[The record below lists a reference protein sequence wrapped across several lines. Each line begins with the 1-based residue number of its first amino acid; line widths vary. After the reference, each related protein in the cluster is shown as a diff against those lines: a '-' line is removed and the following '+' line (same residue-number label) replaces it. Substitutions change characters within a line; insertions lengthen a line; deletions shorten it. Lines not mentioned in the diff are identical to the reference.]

1 MGILKIRQPEV
12 GGFCKQI
19 SNFNGKDMKVEKSTV
34 SDVDSED
41 DYELAEEGCE
51 LGMVE
56 GKLCNIPYELY
67 DLPDLREILSMETW
81 NSCLTEE
88 ERFFLSAYLPDVD
101 QQTFWL
107 TMKELLGGSDMY
119 FGNPVDIFFKR
130 LKGGFYPPK
139 VASFRECSQFM
150 QRTKYYHSLRSYHD
164 KMVEMFKDMSK
175 QWNQYEMSIGVQ
187 ERIHTWR
194 TRRKQ
199 GANNL
204 LDLNTVPEDSD
215 LLGDE
220 TNSITPV
227 HHLSKKMKLVSSNPA
242 NNIFPSLSAERMKF
256 VTPNCN
262 AKGFLKLKT
271 SHKSSLQNHNPKI
284 TAADISEKYRS
295 EPKGVLKVV
304 PRVPSIPLEHSKVMQ
319 RQLQPII
326 LGSSKSLVDGK
337 NSCLPASVSFR
348 EAGGLG
354 EFPFLQQ
361 KVGDGDVHMT
371 KKEPWCVLNQQES
384 AVRISRYSESSTS
397 TRMVKR
403 EMNPSLDDTVDL
415 GEQKLSRSNVGRGV
429 NVESEPLM
437 DTMGAKRYYFGGMG
451 SKGIPESSLTK
462 FPFKIQ
468 CYEGMWQIKPMQ
480 QEHITVN
487 PSIPNM
493 VPRISDVGI
502 SKQETKVPS
511 SSDQIKG
518 QIDVSVKISENLFGK
533 PIVSEGLKNEPVF
546 PLTYKRRK
554 AQVKHNSFDFGKP
567 LTAGAHL
574 NSASSK

>member
-1 MGILKIRQPEV
+1 MGILKISQQDV
-12 GGFCKQI
+12 GGFCKHI
-19 SNFNGKDMKVEKSTV
+19 SNLNGKDMKVEKNTV
-34 SDVDSED
+34 LDVDSED
-41 DYELAEEGCE
+41 DHELAEVGCE

-56 GKLCNIPYELY
+56 GQMCNIPYELY

-119 FGNPVDIFFKR
+119 FGNPVDTFFKR

-139 VASFRECSQFM
+139 VACFRQCLQFM

-164 KMVEMFKDMSK
+164 KMVAMFKDMSK
-175 QWNQYEMSIGVQ
+175 QWSQCEMSIGVHG
-187 ERIHTWR
+187 RIHTWR
-194 TRRKQ
+194 TRRKH
-199 GANNL
+199 GGNNL

-220 TNSITPV
+220 TNSIIPE

-242 NNIFPSLSAERMKF
+242 NNNFLSLSTERLKI

-262 AKGFLKLKT
+262 AKGFLKLKA
-271 SHKSSLQNHNPKI
+271 SRKSLLQNHNPKV
-284 TAADISEKYRS
+284 TAADTSEKYRS

-304 PRVPSIPLEHSKVMQ
+304 PRVPSIPLEHSKVMP
-319 RQLQPII
+319 RQLQPI
-326 LGSSKSLVDGK
+326 
-337 NSCLPASVSFR
+337 SCLPTSASFR
-348 EAGGLG
+348 EAGALG
-354 EFPFLQQ
+354 ELPFLQHR
-361 KVGDGDVHMT
+361 VGDGEVHMT

-384 AVRISRYSESSTS
+384 AAGISRFSESSTS
-397 TRMVKR
+397 ARMVRR
-403 EMNPSLDDTVDL
+403 EMDTSLDDTVDL
-415 GEQKLSRSNVGRGV
+415 VEQKLSRSNVGRSV
-429 NVESEPLM
+429 NVESESLM
-437 DTMGAKRYYFGGMG
+437 DTMGPKRYYFGGTG
-451 SKGIPESSLTK
+451 SKGIHESSLAK

-468 CYEGMWQIKPMQ
+468 CYEGMCQIKPMQ
-480 QEHITVN
+480 QEYITVN

-493 VPRISDVGI
+493 VPRVPDVGI
-502 SKQETKVPS
+502 SKQETEVR
-511 SSDQIKG
+511 SSDQINC
-518 QIDVSVKISENLFGK
+518 QMDVSVKN
-533 PIVSEGLKNEPVF
+533 SEGLKNEPVF

-554 AQVKHNSFDFGKP
+554 AQVKHKPFDFGKP
-567 LTAGAHL
+567 LTAGPDL